1 MENQPTAL
9 DKAVKIS
16 IIAGALIIALSIAY
30 YLVIFMPQKEKARV
44 EQQKQEQQAKD
55 EEKKRA
61 EEKIVTNKR
70 ALNFCLS
77 LADDNYWAY
86 VKLNGTEKKDGTVY
100 ADNDVWDRADK
111 TKQSEITNCYRK
123 YPQQ

>member
-1 MENQPTAL
+1 MENQPTTL
-9 DKAVKIS
+9 DKAVKVS
-16 IIAGALIIALSIAY
+16 IIAGALIVALSIAY

-55 EEKKRA
+55 DEKKQA
-61 EEKIVTNKR
+61 EERTANNKK
-70 ALNFCLS
+70 ALSFCLMG
-77 LADDNYWAY
+77 ADTNYWEY
-86 VKLNGTEKKDGTVY
+86 MKINGTEKKDGTIY
-100 ADNDVWDRADK
+100 ADNDYWDRAEK

>member
-1 MENQPTAL
+1 MENQPTTL

-16 IIAGALIIALSIAY
+16 IIAGALIVALSVAY
-30 YLVIFMPQKEKARV
+30 YLVVFMPQKEKARV
-44 EQQKQEQQAKD
+44 EQVKQEQQAKD
-55 EEKKRA
+55 DEKKQV
-61 EEKIVTNKR
+61 EERTVANKK
-70 ALNFCLS
+70 ALSFCLMGV
-77 LADDNYWAY
+77 DTNYWAY

-100 ADNDVWDRADK
+100 ADNDVWDRAEK